1 MQISAL
7 SASYHADMAAENHA
21 AHPPA
26 PTWREE
32 RRSQARRAIQLAA
45 LRVAVDS
52 GLKGLT
58 VQAISDAAGIAPR
71 TFFTYF
77 SSKEEALMVELPWD
91 EARLRAAVAGRPA
104 REAPLRTLRAL
115 IGEAVGDIAS
125 RWEEVGL
132 WRRLASSDPDSI
144 RRYVVRQRDLRRS
157 LIRIIAER
165 GGLDPD
171 RDLYPELVVGASLL
185 ALRAAIYRWWEARSV
200 EGADDA
206 ALLGRLVDDAFD
218 VLERGL

>member
-1 MQISAL
+1 MAGREESAT
-7 SASYHADMAAENHA
+7 
-21 AHPPA
+21 HPPGS
-26 PTWREE
+26 TWREE

-45 LRVAVDS
+45 LRVAVDH

-58 VQAISDAAGIAPR
+58 VQAISEAAGIAPR

-77 SSKEEALMVELPWD
+77 SSKEEALMLELPWN

-104 REAPLRTLRAL
+104 QEAALRTLRAL

-165 GGLDPD
+165 RNLDPE

-185 ALRAAIYRWWEARSV
+185 ALRAAIYRWWEERSV

-206 ALLGRLVDDAFD
+206 AVLGRLVDDAFD